1 MNRSKKENCPGK
13 WRSILFF
20 GHGAK
25 AVKTEIPKSDWK
37 REHHEIEK
45 IVKKK
50 KRKIRVDLE
59 KMRG

>member
-1 MNRSKKENCPGK
+1 
-13 WRSILFF
+13 LFF

-25 AVKTEIPKSDWK
+25 TVKTEIPKSDWK

-50 KRKIRVDLE
+50 KRKIRVDLG